1 MEIPVPAV
9 IESAPVNALSDD
21 TPAVDDAAQDGTPD
35 AFSVKYCDPELLPGS
50 VTQFVPFQ

>member
-9 IESAPVNALSDD
+9 IESAPVNTLSDD

-35 AFSVKYCDPELLPGS
+35 PFSVKYCDPELLPGS

>member
-1 MEIPVPAV
+1 MPAPAV
-9 IESAPVNALSDD
+9 TVTAPVSTLSDD

-35 AFSVKYCDPELLPGS
+35 AFSFKYCDPELLPGS